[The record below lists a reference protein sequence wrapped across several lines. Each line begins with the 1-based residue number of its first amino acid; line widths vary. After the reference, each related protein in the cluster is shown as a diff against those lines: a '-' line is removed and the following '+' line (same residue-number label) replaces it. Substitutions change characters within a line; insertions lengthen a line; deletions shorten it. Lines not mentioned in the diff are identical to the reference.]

1 VLVPEVLRMRA
12 ALLFVMALLLTACQ
26 SGGSREGSSREDDRL
41 KLAEINTQLAL
52 AYMQDGDNEL
62 ALQKLESA
70 LESNPK
76 SVNTRNAM
84 ALLYNNLGEYKEAE
98 ENYRKALE
106 FDARNITALNNYGRF
121 LCQQKRFDE
130 GQARLKQAI
139 DNPLNPVPENAMA
152 NAGTCAMQ
160 AGDAIKAE
168 DFFRAALQRS
178 PRLSPA
184 LLSMAQLSLDQ
195 QNPLQAR
202 AYYQRYVEIS
212 PQSPRTLWLG
222 MRIEHALGNQ
232 DAVASHA
239 LQLKNRFPDS
249 PEYGQY
255 QRGELE

>member
-1 VLVPEVLRMRA
+1 MRVVLVFTVG
-12 ALLFVMALLLTACQ
+12 LLLAACQ
-26 SGGSREGSSREDDRL
+26 SGGTREGSSKEDDRL
-41 KLAEINTQLAL
+41 KLAEINAQLAL

-62 ALQKLESA
+62 ALRKLESA

-76 SVNTRNAM
+76 SVNARNAM

-98 ENYRKALE
+98 EHYRKALE
-106 FDARNITALNNYGRF
+106 IDARNITALNNYGRF
-121 LCQQKRFDE
+121 LCQQKRFEE
-130 GQARLKQAI
+130 GQARLKEAI

-160 AGDAIKAE
+160 AGDVVRAE

-202 AYYQRYVEIS
+202 AYYQRYVELS

-232 DAVASHA
+232 DGLASYA

>member
-1 VLVPEVLRMRA
+1 MPVPEVSVMRA
-12 ALLFVMALLLTACQ
+12 ALFIATALLLAACQ
-26 SGGSREGSSREDDRL
+26 SSGTREGSSKENDRI
-41 KLAEINTQLAL
+41 KLADINTQLAI

-62 ALQKLESA
+62 ALRKLESA

-76 SVNTRNAM
+76 SVNAHNAL
-84 ALLYNNLGEYKEAE
+84 ALLYNNIGEYPQAE
-98 ENYRKALE
+98 ENYRKALAL
-106 FDARNITALNNYGRF
+106 DARNITALNNYGRF
-121 LCQQKRFDE
+121 LCQQKRYEE
-130 GQARLKQAI
+130 GQSRFKEAM
-139 DNPLNPVPENAMA
+139 DNPLNPTPENAMA

-160 AGDAIKAE
+160 SGDTVRAE
-168 DFFRAALQRS
+168 DLFRSALQRS
-178 PRLSPA
+178 SRLPPA

-202 AYYQRYVEIS
+202 AYYQRYTEVS

-222 MRIEHALGNQ
+222 MRIEQALGNQ
-232 DAVASHA
+232 DGVASYA